1 MRFRRLKRRTSL
13 EKSYLDA
20 TMKVPLIDVMF
31 NLLFFFMLTSNFI
44 FPTGIKVMLPKAVT
58 SEVVNAEHLVVT
70 VTGQDLLFLNEKPIT
85 IQELTTQI
93 TDAAKTR
100 KSLLL
105 KVDKNASLG
114 RVVEIWDLC
123 REKGVPQINIA
134 TNQRPGEAN
143 L

>member
-44 FPTGIKVMLPKAVT
+44 FPTGIKVMLPRAVT
-58 SEVVNAEHLVVT
+58 SEVVNAEHLIVT

-85 IQELTTQI
+85 IHELTIQI
-93 TDAAKTR
+93 TEAAKFK

-134 TNQRPGEAN
+134 TNQRAGEAP
-143 L
+143 